1 MPSVQYLREFINERL
16 TAAAEQIFLEFE
28 KTIVQYEEEIDR
40 QRRLLDITWKPQIK
54 LHRTDLPLRLLC
66 REEEVLPEQQLW
78 DQERSSSVEQEEPEP
93 PQIKEQQEEL
103 CSSQEGE
110 QLGLEEETDTFTVT
124 ATYEESDLSNATHS
138 DSSVFVGTES
148 REAFK
153 VLNNS
158 TQIEKD
164 INHQPRE
171 LDVTTSAET
180 DVHRTDLPQQQ
191 LRNQDRSSR
200 LDQGEPE
207 PPQIKE
213 QQEELCSSQEGEQL
227 GLEEETDTFTVTATY
242 EESDLSNA
250 THSDSSVFVGTE
262 SREAFKVLNNSTQIE
277 KDINHQPRELDVT
290 TSAETDVHR
299 TDLPQQQLRNQDR
312 SSRLD
317 QGEPEPPQR
326 TEEQNK
332 LCSSQEG
339 EQSVV
344 TETKTSTVTPAHSK
358 SDHSESEA
366 NRDQLLTH
374 GSAAAESRDQEGG
387 KKGDSDSGNPE
398 SKLHVNRSQSN
409 NSEEFPPS
417 ASRCNTDTGRKSLQ
431 CDICGKSFKKKCQM
445 KEHYKIH
452 TGEKPFTCNTCEKSF
467 AQKSTLLRHMTVH
480 TEERLFSCHICG
492 KTFRQR
498 GNLMIHLRI
507 HTGERPY
514 SCTMCEKT
522 FSQSSHLLGH
532 MRSHRGEK
540 PHQCDHCGKCFSESS
555 SLKLHKVIHTGERP
569 HSCQL
574 CGKTF
579 IKRSNLLRHM
589 RTHTGEKPYVC
600 ETCGERFTLS
610 TSLKS
615 HNAIHTG
622 EKPYHCK
629 TCGKMFRQS
638 HHLLFHMKTHNQQKL
653 QC

>member
-54 LHRTDLPLRLLC
+54 LRRIDLPLRLLC
-66 REEEVLPEQQLW
+66 KEEVVLSEQQLW
-78 DQERSSSVEQEEPEP
+78 NQERSSSVDQEEPEP
-93 PQIKEQQEEL
+93 PQNIEQQEEL

-110 QLGLEEETDTFTVT
+110 QLELEEETDTFMVT
-124 ATYEESDLSNATHS
+124 ATYKESDLSNTSHS

-158 TQIEKD
+158 TQIKKD

-171 LDVTTSAET
+171 LDVTSSAET
-180 DVHRTDLPQQQ
+180 DVHRTDLPQQHVC
-191 LRNQDRSSR
+191 
-200 LDQGEPE
+200 
-207 PPQIKE
+207 K
-213 QQEELCSSQEGEQL
+213 QEG
-227 GLEEETDTFTVTATY
+227 V
-242 EESDLSNA
+242 
-250 THSDSSVFVGTE
+250 
-262 SREAFKVLNNSTQIE
+262 
-277 KDINHQPRELDVT
+277 
-290 TSAETDVHR
+290 
-299 TDLPQQQLRNQDR
+299 LPQQQLRNQDR

-332 LCSSQEG
+332 LCSSQDG
-339 EQSVV
+339 EQPVV
-344 TETKTSTVTPAHSK
+344 TETKTSTVTSAHSK

-374 GSAAAESRDQEGG
+374 GSAAAESRHQEGG

-431 CDICGKSFKKKCQM
+431 CEICGKSFKKKCQI

-452 TGEKPFTCNTCEKSF
+452 TGEKPFTCKTCEKSF

-480 TEERLFSCHICG
+480 TGERLFACHLCG

-514 SCTMCEKT
+514 SCTVCEKT

-540 PHQCDHCGKCFSESS
+540 PYLCEDCGECFSESS

-574 CGKTF
+574 CEKTF

-615 HNAIHTG
+615 HNTIHTG

-638 HHLLFHMKTHNQQKL
+638 HHLLFHMKTHKQTF
-653 QC
+653 

>member
-54 LHRTDLPLRLLC
+54 LRRIDLPLRLLC

-78 DQERSSSVEQEEPEP
+78 NQERSSSVEQEEPEP

-110 QLGLEEETDTFTVT
+110 QLELEEETDTFMVT
-124 ATYEESDLSNATHS
+124 ATYKESDLSNTADS

-158 TQIEKD
+158 TQIKKD

-171 LDVTTSAET
+171 LDVTSSAEK
-180 DVHRTDLPQQQ
+180 DLHRTDLPQQHVCKQEGVLPQQQ

-207 PPQIKE
+207 PP
-213 QQEELCSSQEGEQL
+213 L
-227 GLEEETDTFTVTATY
+227 
-242 EESDLSNA
+242 
-250 THSDSSVFVGTE
+250 
-262 SREAFKVLNNSTQIE
+262 
-277 KDINHQPRELDVT
+277 
-290 TSAETDVHR
+290 
-299 TDLPQQQLRNQDR
+299 
-312 SSRLD
+312 
-317 QGEPEPPQR
+317 R

-339 EQSVV
+339 EQPVV
-344 TETKTSTVTPAHSK
+344 TETKTSTVTSAHSK

-366 NRDQLLTH
+366 NRDQLLAH
-374 GSAAAESRDQEGG
+374 SSAAAESRDQEGG
-387 KKGDSDSGNPE
+387 KKGDSDSGTPE

-431 CDICGKSFKKKCQM
+431 CDICGKSFKKKCQI

-452 TGEKPFTCNTCEKSF
+452 TGEKPFTCKTCEKSF

-480 TEERLFSCHICG
+480 TGERLFSCHICG

-498 GNLMIHLRI
+498 GNLMIHRRI

-514 SCTMCEKT
+514 SCTVCEKT

-540 PHQCDHCGKCFSESS
+540 PYLCEDCGDCFSESS

-574 CGKTF
+574 CEKTF

-638 HHLLFHMKTHNQQKL
+638 HHLLFHMKTHKQTF
-653 QC
+653 